1 MLILLF
7 MRLGKNFLKSKLSYI
22 AMKLLYGCRRWMLD
36 LSKMKPLGGWLGWAT
51 DEGRGKQRYA
61 RGRCKRPLIPG
72 SPNGYP
78 GITYLK

>member
-1 MLILLF
+1 
-7 MRLGKNFLKSKLSYI
+7 
-22 AMKLLYGCRRWMLD
+22 MLD